1 MTWLENLILAVVEGI
16 TEYLPVSSTGHM
28 MMAGE
33 MLKLDTNEIDTYIIS
48 IQFGAILA
56 VVALYYKRFFNF
68 RDFSFYLK
76 LLTGFMPAAILGF
89 LFDDFLEQLL
99 QTPAIVGVTLIT
111 VGLFLL
117 FMEKWLPAGTKNT
130 DTMGYSDAFKIGIV
144 QSIAMIP
151 GVSRSAATI
160 AGSLGCK
167 LSKEAATEFSFFLAV
182 PTLTAAGLYKLLK
195 NWDALSTAQLQ
206 DIAVGNII
214 SFFTAILAVRFFL
227 NLVKNN
233 GFKWFGWYR
242 IAAGSLF
249 LTYLWLQY

>member
-1 MTWLENLILAVVEGI
+1 MTWLDNLILAVIEGI

-28 MMAGE
+28 MMAGYI
-33 MLKLDTNEIDTYIIS
+33 LKLDASKIDTYLVS
-48 IQFGAILA
+48 VQFGAILA
-56 VVALYYKRFFNF
+56 VVLLYYRRFFNF

-76 LLTGFMPAAILGF
+76 LLAGFMPAAILGF

-99 QTPAIVGVTLIT
+99 QTPIIVGITLLV
-111 VGLFLL
+111 VGVFLL
-117 FMEKWLPAGTKNT
+117 FMEKWLPAGTKTT
-130 DTMGYSDAFKIGIV
+130 DTMSYTDAFKIGLV

-151 GVSRSAATI
+151 GVSRSASTI

-182 PTLTAAGLYKLLK
+182 PTLSAAGFYKLYK
-195 NWDALSTAQLQ
+195 NWDSLSTSQLQ
-206 DIAVGNII
+206 DIAIGNIL
-214 SFFTAILAVRFFL
+214 SFITAILAVRFFL
-227 NLVKNN
+227 NLVKNS

-249 LTYLWLQY
+249 LAYIWYQS

>member
-1 MTWLENLILAVVEGI
+1 
-16 TEYLPVSSTGHM
+16 M
-28 MMAGE
+28 MMAGQ
-33 MLKLDTNEIDTYIIS
+33 MLKLDSAKIDTYIITV
-48 IQFGAILA
+48 QFGAILA
-56 VVALYYKRFFNF
+56 IVALYYKRFFNF
-68 RDFSFYLK
+68 RDLSFYLK
-76 LLTGFMPAAILGF
+76 LIAGFIPAAVLGF

-99 QTPAIVGVTLIT
+99 QKPAIVGVTL
-111 VGLFLL
+111 VGIGVFLL
-117 FMEKWLPAGTKNT
+117 FMEKWLPAGIKTT
-130 DTMGYSDAFKIGIV
+130 DTMNYADAFKIGLV

-182 PTLTAAGLYKLLK
+182 PTLSAAGVYKLYK
-195 NWDALSTAQLQ
+195 NWDSLSATQVQ
-206 DIAVGNII
+206 DIAIGNAI
-214 SFFTAILAVRFFL
+214 SFVTAILAVKFFI

-249 LTYLWLQY
+249 LIYLWMQS

>member
-1 MTWLENLILAVVEGI
+1 MTWLENLILAVIEGI

-28 MMAGE
+28 MMAGQ
-33 MLKLDTNEIDTYIIS
+33 MLKLDSAKIDTYIITV
-48 IQFGAILA
+48 QFGAILA
-56 VVALYYKRFFNF
+56 IVALYYKRFFNF
-68 RDFSFYLK
+68 RDLSFYLK
-76 LLTGFMPAAILGF
+76 LIAGFIPAAVLGF

-99 QTPAIVGVTLIT
+99 QTPAIVGVTL
-111 VGLFLL
+111 VGIGVFLL
-117 FMEKWLPAGTKNT
+117 FMEKWLPAGIKTT
-130 DTMGYSDAFKIGIV
+130 DTMNYADAFKIGLV

-182 PTLTAAGLYKLLK
+182 PTLSAAGVYKLYK
-195 NWDALSTAQLQ
+195 NWDSLSATQVQ
-206 DIAVGNII
+206 DIAIGNVI
-214 SFFTAILAVRFFL
+214 SFVTAILAVKFFI

-249 LTYLWLQY
+249 LIYLWMQS